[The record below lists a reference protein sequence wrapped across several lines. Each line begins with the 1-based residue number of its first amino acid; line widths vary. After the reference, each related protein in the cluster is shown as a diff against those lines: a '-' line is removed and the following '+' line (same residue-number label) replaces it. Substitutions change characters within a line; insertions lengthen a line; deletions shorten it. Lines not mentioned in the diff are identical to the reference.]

1 MLDVVVGVWNI
12 VQSGCRE
19 VTDANEKLEVDE
31 VGPDAAKEDRKR
43 FETFGVA
50 ETVGTWIRS
59 AKAHQ
64 RRRRWT
70 RQCLLY
76 CSFAESEAD

>member
-1 MLDVVVGVWNI
+1 MLHSSTRTLHDLRSRQTLGTLVVVVGLRTI

-19 VTDANEKLEVDE
+19 VTGANEKLEVDE
-31 VGPDAAKEDRKR
+31 VGPDAAKEDRNR

-59 AKAHQ
+59 A
-64 RRRRWT
+64 
-70 RQCLLY
+70 
-76 CSFAESEAD
+76 